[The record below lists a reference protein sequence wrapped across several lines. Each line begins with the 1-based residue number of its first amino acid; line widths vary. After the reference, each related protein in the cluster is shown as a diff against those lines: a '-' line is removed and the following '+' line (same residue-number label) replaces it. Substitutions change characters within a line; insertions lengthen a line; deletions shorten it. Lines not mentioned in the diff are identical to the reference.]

1 MSLVVPP
8 YPPPRYTKDEPE
20 VSAWLKRSDEPPDYE
35 TYGVKYRTISSTSRP
50 AASTVSA
57 MRPTNPLRS

>member
-8 YPPPRYTKDEPE
+8 YPPPRYTEDEPE

-35 TYGVKYRTISSTSRP
+35 TYFEGFGALTEMTDDERREWFIRHDNFFV
-50 AASTVSA
+50 
-57 MRPTNPLRS
+57 

>member
-20 VSAWLKRSDEPPDYE
+20 VSALTLEEIFIALTGDAEE
-35 TYGVKYRTISSTSRP
+35 SR
-50 AASTVSA
+50 
-57 MRPTNPLRS
+57 